1 MKKKLL
7 IVHNFYR
14 DFGGEDANIQEEL
27 EFFENKYDVRF
38 FHADNNDRINFYD
51 ILSFLTV
58 SNKSI
63 NKRFK
68 RELDTFRPDLVY
80 IHNTWFKI
88 NLGIF
93 KILNNKKIETVVKI
107 HNFRYD
113 CSRYFLK
120 KNHLKNKKI
129 CSACGLEKHNGF
141 LFNRYYK
148 ESFLKSFLLI
158 LYSKKYFKI
167 LTSNKFNIISINN
180 FQKKKL
186 EEDGVIP
193 NKLKVIYN
201 PINFEV
207 IQSSKLNEKSL
218 IYAGRIS
225 VEKGVDQLIKAFE
238 LSDLADF
245 KLNIIGEGDMKAELQ
260 NIYRNNKNI
269 KFLGHTSN
277 SMVLSYIKNATAVV
291 TATTLYEG
299 QPRLLCEASSLKTVS
314 IYPSFGGMD
323 EFFPKDYKLSFEQ
336 FNYKDL
342 VDKLNLLLDDE
353 FLQKVSENVYTFL
366 LEKLNSKEINNN
378 FDSLFK
384 VKN

>member
-27 EFFENKYDVRF
+27 EFFENKYDVKF
-38 FHADNNDRINFYD
+38 FYANNNDKINFYD
-51 ILSFLTV
+51 ILSFLTA

-68 RELDTFRPDLVY
+68 KELDTFRPDLVY

-93 KILNNKKIETVVKI
+93 KILDIKKIKTVVKI

-113 CSRYFLK
+113 CSRFFLQ

-129 CSACGLEKHNGF
+129 CSACGFETDNGF

-148 ESFLKSFLLI
+148 ESFLKSLLLI
-158 LYSKKYFKI
+158 
-167 LTSNKFNIISINN
+167 SNKFNIISINN

-186 EEDGVIP
+186 EQAGVIK

-207 IQSSKLNEKSL
+207 IQSSKLKEKSL

-225 VEKGVDQLIKAFE
+225 KEKGVDQLIKAFE

-245 KLNIIGEGDMKAELQ
+245 KLNIVGEGDMKSELQ
-260 NIYRNNKNI
+260 NIYRHNKSI

-277 SMVLSYIKNATAVV
+277 STVLRYIKNSTAVV

-323 EFFPKDYKLSFEQ
+323 EFFPKNYKLSFEQ

-353 FLQKVSENVYTFL
+353 FLKKASENVYTFL
-366 LEKLNSKEINNN
+366 LEKLNSKEIINN

>member
-27 EFFENKYDVRF
+27 EFFENKYDVKF
-38 FHADNNDRINFYD
+38 FYANNNDKINFYD
-51 ILSFLTV
+51 ILSFLTI

-68 RELDTFRPDLVY
+68 KELDTFRPDLVY

-93 KILNNKKIETVVKI
+93 RILNNKKIETVVKI

-113 CSRYFLK
+113 CSRFFLQ

-129 CSACGLEKHNGF
+129 CSACGFETDNGF

-148 ESFLKSFLLI
+148 ESFLKSLLLI

-186 EEDGVIP
+186 EEAGVVK

-207 IQSSKLNEKSL
+207 IQSSNLNEKSL

-225 VEKGVDQLIKAFE
+225 KEKGVDQLIKAFE

-245 KLNIIGEGDMKAELQ
+245 KLNIVGEGDIKAELQ
-260 NIYRNNKNI
+260 NIYRHNKSI

-277 SMVLSYIKNATAVV
+277 STVLRYIKNSTAVV

-323 EFFPKDYKLSFEQ
+323 EFFPKNYKLSFEQ

-353 FLQKVSENVYTFL
+353 FLKKASENVHTFL
-366 LEKLNSKEINNN
+366 LEKLNSKEIINN

>member
-27 EFFENKYDVRF
+27 EFFENKYDVKF
-38 FHADNNDRINFYD
+38 FYANNNDKINFYD
-51 ILSFLTV
+51 ILSFLTA

-68 RELDTFRPDLVY
+68 KELDTFRPDLVY

-93 KILNNKKIETVVKI
+93 KILDIKKIKTVVKI

-113 CSRYFLK
+113 CSRFFLQ
-120 KNHLKNKKI
+120 KNYLKNKKI
-129 CSACGLEKHNGF
+129 CSACGFETDNGF

-148 ESFLKSFLLI
+148 ESFLKSLLLI

-186 EEDGVIP
+186 EQAGVIK

-207 IQSSKLNEKSL
+207 IQSSKLKEKSL

-225 VEKGVDQLIKAFE
+225 KEKGVDQLIKAFE

-245 KLNIIGEGDMKAELQ
+245 KLNIVGEGDMKSELQ
-260 NIYRNNKNI
+260 NIYRHNKSI

-277 SMVLSYIKNATAVV
+277 STVLRYIKNSTAVV

-323 EFFPKDYKLSFEQ
+323 EFFPKNYKLSFEQ

-353 FLQKVSENVYTFL
+353 FLKKASENVYTFL
-366 LEKLNSKEINNN
+366 LEKLNSKEIINN

>member
-27 EFFENKYDVRF
+27 EFFENKYDVKF
-38 FHADNNDRINFYD
+38 FYANNNDKINFYD
-51 ILSFLTV
+51 ILSFLTA

-68 RELDTFRPDLVY
+68 KELDTFRPDLVY

-93 KILNNKKIETVVKI
+93 KILDIKKIKTVVKI

-113 CSRYFLK
+113 CSRFFLQ

-129 CSACGLEKHNGF
+129 CSACGFETDNGF

-148 ESFLKSFLLI
+148 ESFLKSLLLI

-186 EEDGVIP
+186 EQAGVIK

-207 IQSSKLNEKSL
+207 IQSSKLKEKSL

-225 VEKGVDQLIKAFE
+225 KEKGVDQLIKAFE

-245 KLNIIGEGDMKAELQ
+245 KLNIVGEGDMKSELQ
-260 NIYRNNKNI
+260 NIYRHNKSI

-277 SMVLSYIKNATAVV
+277 STVLRYIKNSTAVV

-323 EFFPKDYKLSFEQ
+323 EFFPKNYKLSFEQ

-353 FLQKVSENVYTFL
+353 FLKKASENVYTFL
-366 LEKLNSKEINNN
+366 LEKLNSKEIINN

>member
-1 MKKKLL
+1 MKEKLL

-14 DFGGEDANIQEEL
+14 DFGGEDANITEEI
-27 EFFENKYDVRF
+27 EFFENKYDIKF
-38 FHADNNDRINFYD
+38 FNAHNKDKINIYD
-51 ILSFLTV
+51 ALAFFTRT
-58 SNKSI
+58 NKLI

-68 RELDTFRPDLVY
+68 KDLDDFKPDLVY

-93 KILNNKKIETVVKI
+93 KILKNKKVETIIKV
-107 HNFRYD
+107 HNFRYE

-129 CSACGLEKHNGF
+129 CFACGFESKDNL

-148 ESFLKSFLLI
+148 ESFLKSFFLI
-158 LYSKKYFKI
+158 LYSKKYFKL
-167 LTSNKFNIISINN
+167 LTSNDFNIISINN

-186 EEDGVIP
+186 EQAGINQ
-193 NKLKVIYN
+193 NKIKVIYN
-201 PINFEV
+201 PINFETNK
-207 IQSSKLNEKSL
+207 SDKSREKIL

-225 VEKGVDQLIKAFE
+225 KEKGVDQLIKAFE
-238 LSDLADF
+238 ISDLTDF
-245 KLNIIGEGDMKAELQ
+245 TLNIVGEGELKEELQ
-260 NIYRNNKNI
+260 STYSHNASIQ
-269 KFLGHTSN
+269 FLGHESN
-277 SMVLSYIKNATAVV
+277 STVLRKIENATAVV

-323 EFFPKDYKLSFEQ
+323 EFFPKNYKLSFEQ

-342 VDKLNLLLDDE
+342 AYKLNLLLDDE
-353 FLQKVSENVYTFL
+353 MIKNLSEDVYAYL
-366 LEKLNSKEINNN
+366 IEKLNKKQIINN
-378 FDSLFK
+378 FQSMYK
-384 VKN
+384 V